1 MNEQM
6 EKEICRTIQVL
17 QASMPEPKNRKTSI
31 FALLRIAASEI
42 NVFLLMGLFIGVL
55 IFGAVNVKIL
65 SMPMLS
71 IFCTAPMPMLL
82 LFHRYVL
89 TCNDKMRELEETFQ
103 YSYAEMLIARSTFIS
118 CYMFT
123 TLVFLSVTL
132 HFSFGENFLRLA
144 LCGAVPSIYL
154 CTLLLFL
161 ASIVRNQESLSIIAI
176 VFWVALCFLITVL
189 PFHQLLQFCSTTV
202 YVGLAI
208 LALILYS
215 VCSHTIRARGSL
227 YVSNVC

>member
-42 NVFLLMGLFIGVL
+42 NVFLLIGLFICVL
-55 IFGAVNVKIL
+55 IFGAVSVKIL

-103 YSYAEMLIARSTFIS
+103 YSYA
-118 CYMFT
+118 
-123 TLVFLSVTL
+123 
-132 HFSFGENFLRLA
+132 
-144 LCGAVPSIYL
+144 
-154 CTLLLFL
+154 
-161 ASIVRNQESLSIIAI
+161 
-176 VFWVALCFLITVL
+176 
-189 PFHQLLQFCSTTV
+189 
-202 YVGLAI
+202 
-208 LALILYS
+208 
-215 VCSHTIRARGSL
+215 
-227 YVSNVC
+227 

>member
-1 MNEQM
+1 MNERM

-17 QASMPEPKNRKTSI
+17 QASMPESKNKQTSI
-31 FALLRIAASEI
+31 FTLLRIAASEI
-42 NVFLLMGLFIGVL
+42 NVFILIGLFACVL
-55 IFGAVNVKIL
+55 IFGAVSVKIL

-103 YSYAEMLIARSTFIS
+103 YSYAEMLIARSNIIS

-123 TLVFLSVTL
+123 TLVFLSVIL

-161 ASIVRNQESLSIIAI
+161 ASIVRNQEGLSVIAI
-176 VFWVALCFLITVL
+176 VFWVALCFLITAL
-189 PFHQLLQFCSTTV
+189 PFHQLLQFCSTAV
-202 YVGLAI
+202 YMGLAI
-208 LALILYS
+208 LGLIIYS
-215 VCSHTIRARGSL
+215 VCSHTIEARGNL
-227 YVSNVC
+227 CVSNI

>member
-42 NVFLLMGLFIGVL
+42 NVFLLIGLFICVL
-55 IFGAVNVKIL
+55 IFGAVSVKIL

-103 YSYAEMLIARSTFIS
+103 YSYAEMLIARSTIIS

-161 ASIVRNQESLSIIAI
+161 ASIVRNQEGLSIIAI
-176 VFWVALCFLITVL
+176 VFWVALCFLITAL
-189 PFHQLLQFCSTTV
+189 PFHQLLQLCSTTV

-208 LALILYS
+208 LGLILYS

-227 YVSNVC
+227 YVSSI

>member
-31 FALLRIAASEI
+31 FALLWIAASEI

-55 IFGAVNVKIL
+55 IFGAVSVKIL
-65 SMPMLS
+65 SMPLLS

-89 TCNDKMRELEETFQ
+89 TCNDKMCELEETFQ
-103 YSYAEMLIARSTFIS
+103 YSYAEMLIARSTIIS

-123 TLVFLSVTL
+123 TLVFLSLTL

-161 ASIVRNQESLSIIAI
+161 ASIIRNQEGLSVIAI
-176 VFWVALCFLITVL
+176 VFWVALCFLITAL
-189 PFHQLLQFCSTTV
+189 PFHQFLQLCSTAV

-208 LALILYS
+208 LGLILYS
-215 VCSHTIRARGSL
+215 VCSHAIRARGVL
-227 YVSNVC
+227 YVSNI

>member
-1 MNEQM
+1 MNERM
-6 EKEICRTIQVL
+6 EKEICRTIQLL
-17 QASMPEPKNRKTSI
+17 QASMPEPKNRQTSI

-42 NVFLLMGLFIGVL
+42 NGFLLTGLFIGVL
-55 IFGAVNVKIL
+55 IFGTVSVKIL

-103 YSYAEMLIARSTFIS
+103 YSYAEMLIARSTIIS

-132 HFSFGENFLRLA
+132 HFSCGESLLRLA

-161 ASIVRNQESLSIIAI
+161 ASIIRNQEGLSVIVI
-176 VFWVALCFLITVL
+176 VFWAAFCFLITAL
-189 PFHQLLQFCSTTV
+189 PVHQLLQFCSTAV
-202 YVGLAI
+202 YTGLAI
-208 LALILYS
+208 LGLFLYS
-215 VCSHTIRARGSL
+215 VCSHTIRARGTF
-227 YVSNVC
+227 NVVRI

>member
-1 MNEQM
+1 MNERM

-17 QASMPEPKNRKTSI
+17 QASMPEPKNKQTSI
-31 FALLRIAASEI
+31 FTLLRIAASEI
-42 NVFLLMGLFIGVL
+42 NVFILIGLFAGVL
-55 IFGAVNVKIL
+55 IFGAVSVEIL

-103 YSYAEMLIARSTFIS
+103 YSYAEMLIARSNIIS

-123 TLVFLSVTL
+123 TLVFLSVML

-161 ASIVRNQESLSIIAI
+161 ASIVHNQEGLSVIAI
-176 VFWVALCFLITVL
+176 VFWVALCFLITAL
-189 PFHQLLQFCSTTV
+189 PFHQLLQFCSTAV
-202 YVGLAI
+202 YMGLAI
-208 LALILYS
+208 IGLILYS
-215 VCSHTIRARGSL
+215 VCSHTIEARGNL
-227 YVSNVC
+227 YVSNI